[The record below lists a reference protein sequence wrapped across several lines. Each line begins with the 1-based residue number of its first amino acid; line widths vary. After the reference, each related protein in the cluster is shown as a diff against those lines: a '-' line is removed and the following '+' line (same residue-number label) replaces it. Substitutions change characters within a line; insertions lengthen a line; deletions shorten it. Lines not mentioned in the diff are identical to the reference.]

1 MDTDLLAQIRDLF
14 ASQRLAVLA
23 TSQQGQPYTS
33 LVAFA
38 FSEDLLQLYFATTRA
53 TRKFVNL
60 QSDPRASLL
69 IDSRNNRS
77 DDFREAVAVTALG
90 SAREVTG
97 RERQRLMAAYLMRH
111 PSLEEF
117 VRAPTC
123 ALLRI
128 KVRRYA
134 LVSRFQNVLEISF
147 EGGGT

>member
-1 MDTDLLAQIRDLF
+1 MDTELLAQIRDLF
-14 ASQRLAVLA
+14 ASQRLGVLA

-38 FSEDLLQLYFATTRA
+38 FSEDLRQLYFATTRA
-53 TRKFVNL
+53 TRKFANL
-60 QSDPRASLL
+60 QSDPRVSLL
-69 IDSRNNRS
+69 IDSRSNRS

-97 RERQRLMAAYLMRH
+97 QERQKLMDAYLVRH

-117 VRAPTC
+117 LRTPTC

-134 LVSRFQNVLEISF
+134 LVSRFQNVVELSF
-147 EGGGT
+147 DGVGM

>member
-23 TSQQGQPYTS
+23 TSQEGQPYTS

-38 FSEDLLQLYFATTRA
+38 FSEDLRQLFFATTRA
-53 TRKFVNL
+53 TRKFANL
-60 QSDPRASLL
+60 QADPRVSLL
-69 IDSRNNRS
+69 IDSRSNRS

-97 RERQRLMAAYLMRH
+97 LERQKLIAAYLVRH
-111 PSLEEF
+111 PYLEEF

-134 LVSRFQNVLEISF
+134 LVSRFQNVLELSF
-147 EGGGT
+147 ET